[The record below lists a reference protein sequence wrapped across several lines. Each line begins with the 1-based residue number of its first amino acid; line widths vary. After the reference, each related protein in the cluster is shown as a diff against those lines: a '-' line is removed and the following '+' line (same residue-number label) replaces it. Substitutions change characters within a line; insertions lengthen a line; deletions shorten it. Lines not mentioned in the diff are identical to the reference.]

1 MLSGSWRRSGPASL
15 GRGSVSSFG
24 GGGGIGGGG
33 GVLLEAQYDYS
44 YRGADG
50 RHVSI
55 QEGERFLLLKKTNV
69 DWWQARRIGPGIKSK
84 PLYVPATYVVEL
96 PIAMLHSPQ
105 PQTGSLQ
112 HKASANK
119 LEGRVSLGSFSP
131 AQQTQNSGEFSA
143 CADVMLFYFLFI
155 INMLFLVVAFVNY
168 KKMVQTLQMFVN

>member
-1 MLSGSWRRSGPASL
+1 MLSGSWRRSGPGAL
-15 GRGSVSSFG
+15 GRGSVSSLG
-24 GGGGIGGGG
+24 GGGGGVSGSG

-55 QEGERFLLLKKTNV
+55 REGERFLLLKKTNA
-69 DWWQARRIGPGIKSK
+69 DWWQARRIGAGLKGK

-96 PIAMLHSPQ
+96 PITTLHSPQ

-119 LEGRVSLGSFSP
+119 LQGRASLGSFSP
-131 AQQTQNSGEFSA
+131 AQQTQYPGECSA
-143 CADVMLFYFLFI
+143 CADIMSFYFIPLFI
-155 INMLFLVVAFVNY
+155 HY
-168 KKMVQTLQMFVN
+168 KHVHFQCLSVCRLN